1 MSTNTVNNII
11 NFTDKPKLIT
21 WSDAIDHY
29 ETFLRAKA
37 ARPRTVVGYML
48 EVGYLKDHLAKIG
61 QLPEPGAVTLM
72 DLRSY
77 QLGLLT
83 GDASR
88 SGKKLAAGTVARML
102 VVIADFFRFLDRE
115 ELISD
120 DPTRKLERPRAPRGA
135 PGDVLTVKEVK
146 VILDSIPATTA
157 LGLRDR
163 AIFETLYACG
173 LRKTELRDLDLTD
186 LDHGEREF
194 LVREGKGG
202 KGRRLP
208 LTRSAYLR
216 VQDYLERTRPTLAKA
231 DKPDSASALFLSTE
245 GNRIGSTTL
254 KALLYAIGTGANLKK
269 RLKPHTLRRTFATH
283 LMQSG
288 TDLRTIQVLLGH
300 ARLDTTAL
308 YLKIDMKEL
317 RREVLLKHPRER
329 LGS

>member
-11 NFTDKPKLIT
+11 NFTEKPKLIT
-21 WSDAIDHY
+21 WSDAIDRY

-102 VVIADFFRFLDRE
+102 TVIADFFRFLE
-115 ELISD
+115 AENLIPD
-120 DPTRKLERPRAPRGA
+120 DPTRKLDRPKVPRNA
-135 PGDVLTVKEVK
+135 PGEVLSIREIKAV
-146 VILDSIPATTA
+146 LDSIATTTA
-157 LGLRDR
+157 PGLRDR
-163 AIFETLYACG
+163 ALLEILYACG
-173 LRKTELRDLDLTD
+173 LRKTELRDLDLGD
-186 LDHGEREF
+186 LDHGEREL

-216 VQDYLERTRPTLAKA
+216 VASISSVVARLWRSRTSRTRPRRSSSPRKA
-231 DKPDSASALFLSTE
+231 TASPRRRSRRSSTSWA
-245 GNRIGSTTL
+245 GTRRSRSGSSP
-254 KALLYAIGTGANLKK
+254 I
-269 RLKPHTLRRTFATH
+269 P
-283 LMQSG
+283 
-288 TDLRTIQVLLGH
+288 
-300 ARLDTTAL
+300 
-308 YLKIDMKEL
+308 
-317 RREVLLKHPRER
+317 
-329 LGS
+329 